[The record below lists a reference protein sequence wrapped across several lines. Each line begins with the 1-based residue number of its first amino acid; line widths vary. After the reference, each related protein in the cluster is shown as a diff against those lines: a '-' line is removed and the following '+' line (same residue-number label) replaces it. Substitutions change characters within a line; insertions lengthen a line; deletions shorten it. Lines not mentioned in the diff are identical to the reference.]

1 MRSPI
6 ANPMKI
12 FIAMSIV
19 LVVVAVVTMVV
30 VVGLIECGVVSSL
43 DCGWRR
49 SRASGP
55 DIVSHTHTHILRITW
70 RWRA

>member
-1 MRSPI
+1 MMV
-6 ANPMKI
+6 A
-12 FIAMSIV
+12 
-19 LVVVAVVTMVV
+19 AVVTMAVM
-30 VVGLIECGVVSSL
+30 VGLIGCGVVSSL